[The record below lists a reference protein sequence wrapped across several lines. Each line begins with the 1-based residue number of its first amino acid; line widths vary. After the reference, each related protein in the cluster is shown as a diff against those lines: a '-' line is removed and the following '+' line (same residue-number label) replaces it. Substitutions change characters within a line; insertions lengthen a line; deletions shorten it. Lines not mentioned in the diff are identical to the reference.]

1 MEEEFWALKSRMEWS
16 LLGDRNTSF
25 FHTSVLCRRH
35 RNKIWCLRDPLG
47 NWSQSTTQLK
57 TLIRDYFVK
66 LYSTECTASNL
77 YNSPAPNC
85 VSFSEEI
92 KATLGEDVSKQ
103 EIAAAFKSFKP
114 FKAPGPDGF
123 HPIFFQRFWHIVG
136 DSITAYLEEI
146 FQKRTIPQKLNETLV
161 CLIPKVGKPKLI
173 QQFRPIGLCN
183 TIYKAITKVLVNRL
197 KPYLSDVVHPLQASF
212 VPGRKASD
220 NVILVQ
226 EIIHSM
232 TLSRSKIG
240 TMAIKIDLEKAYD
253 RLKWSFIRRTLQHF
267 NLP

>member
-212 VPGRKASD
+212 VPGHKASD

-240 TMAIKIDLEKAYD
+240 TMAIKINLEKAYD
-253 RLKWSFIRRTLQHF
+253 RLEWSFIRRTLQHF